1 MKKYNVIYA
10 DPAWGFNKGVYQ
22 DNGRKD
28 RLIDEQYPTM
38 TKKELQQLPVKD
50 IADKDCALFLWVT
63 DSHLKEGIE
72 LMETWI
78 EEHNTSTEDI
88 EKIKTIRK
96 SLQTV

>member
-38 TKKELQQLPVKD
+38 TKKELQQFIFKLH
-50 IADKDCALFLWVT
+50 FN
-63 DSHLKEGIE
+63 
-72 LMETWI
+72 M
-78 EEHNTSTEDI
+78 N
-88 EKIKTIRK
+88 IKKKKVFID
-96 SLQTV
+96 